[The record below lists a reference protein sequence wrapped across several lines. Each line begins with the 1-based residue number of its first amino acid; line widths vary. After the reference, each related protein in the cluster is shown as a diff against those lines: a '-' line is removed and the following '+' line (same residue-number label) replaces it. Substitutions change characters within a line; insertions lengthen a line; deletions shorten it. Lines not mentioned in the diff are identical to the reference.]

1 MVASFFTERISSTD
15 EQMNIDRHRFSF
27 IIRIAILASC
37 CTLIVG
43 GAVQAQAVKYSSR
56 VLLIP
61 LDDRPPCLQFPVKMG
76 LVGDVEVVTPPRELL
91 GRFTDFGKPEEIVEW
106 IRKQNLNSFD
116 GAIVSVDMLAYGGLV
131 ASRVYETSSK
141 EALRRVQVVTEMRR
155 KAPRLKIYGSSVI
168 MRLAP
173 TADGKNEAY
182 REKLAKWAEVSADI
196 DEKAETARLEK
207 EIPVEALKNYK
218 LARTRNLE
226 MNRYA
231 VELTGSRVFDYLI
244 LSQDDAKPRGVHLA
258 DRESLI
264 GFIAANKLNNRVAV
278 QPGADEVSMLL
289 LSRAVSDKYNYHPKI
304 KAIYSSEKLA
314 DQVMPFEDR
323 PLRKTVSFHIKASGG
338 VEVSDEKQADIVFYV
353 YASRFEPGVAKSFV
367 ETILSGQQ
375 SVRNDV
381 AVRLRTAKPF
391 IIADIDPKG
400 DVQGADPVFTEE
412 LHRWLVFSKAAGYA
426 SWNTAGNTIG
436 TALPHGILFSAI
448 ENRFGIPPT
457 RWKMTAA
464 EFNRRNLIQFR
475 VGTAQSWF
483 MLNRLLDDYIYHS
496 VVRPDAIK
504 FSRAKGWNARFDN
517 TQANTIEDYAKS
529 RVFQRANELLNNFAV
544 ARFGFSSCT
553 GVDNE
558 SFVLPWGRTFEAE
571 IDFTL
576 TCTKIER
583 PSFVTKASKSNE
595 NKIFLTNSLR
605 SGDFCRLRPA
615 SCKHRP
621 GKFGRSRS
629 EVEDWRHAI
638 DARAPVLQ
646 RP

>member
-1 MVASFFTERISSTD
+1 
-15 EQMNIDRHRFSF
+15 MNTDRHRFF
-27 IIRIAILASC
+27 RTARITILAAFGI
-37 CTLIVG
+37 LIVSG
-43 GAVQAQAVKYSSR
+43 FAQAQSVKYSSR

-76 LVGDVEVVTPPRELL
+76 LVSDVEVVTPPRELL
-91 GRFTDFGKPEEIVEW
+91 GRFTDAGRSDEIVQW

-116 GAIVSVDMLAYGGLV
+116 AAIISVDMLAYGGLV
-131 ASRVYETSSK
+131 ASRVPETPLTS
-141 EALRRVQVVTEMRR
+141 ALRRMQVIAEMRR

-173 TADGKNEAY
+173 TADGRNEAY
-182 REKLAKWAEVSADI
+182 REKLAKWAEISADAN
-196 DEKAETARLEK
+196 EKSETARLEN
-207 EIPVEALKNYK
+207 EIPKDALENYK
-218 LARTRNLE
+218 VARNRDLE
-226 MNRYA
+226 LNRYA
-231 VELTGSRVFDYLI
+231 INLTKNRVFDYLI
-244 LSQDDAKPRGVHLA
+244 LSQDDAKPRGVHVA

-264 GFIAANKLNNRVAV
+264 KLIAADKLGDRVAV

-289 LSRAVSDKYNYHPKI
+289 LSRSITDKYNYHPKI

-323 PLRKTVSFHIKASGG
+323 LLRKTVSFHIKAAGG
-338 VEVSDEKQADIVFYV
+338 VEVFDERQAEVLFFV

-367 ETILSGQQ
+367 EKVLSGQQ

-436 TALPHGILFSAI
+436 TALPHGILFLAI
-448 ENRFGIPPT
+448 DNKFGIPLT
-457 RWKMTAA
+457 NWKMTAA
-464 EFNRRNLIQFR
+464 EFNRRKLIQAR

-483 MLNRLLDDYIYHS
+483 MLNRLLDDYVYHS

-504 FSRAKGWNARFDN
+504 FSRAKGWNTRYDEA
-517 TQANTIEDYAKS
+517 QVKAVEEYAKPK
-529 RVFQRANELLNNFAV
+529 VFQRANELLNNFAV

-553 GVDNE
+553 GVENK
-558 SFVLPWGRTFEAE
+558 SFELPWGRTFEAE

-576 TCTKIER
+576 ACKNIEKPNFVMKGSKI
-583 PSFVTKASKSNE
+583 K
-595 NKIFLTNSLR
+595 
-605 SGDFCRLRPA
+605 
-615 SCKHRP
+615 
-621 GKFGRSRS
+621 
-629 EVEDWRHAI
+629 
-638 DARAPVLQ
+638 
-646 RP
+646 